1 MARMFIA
8 NKKLLAKKKKNQQN
22 ETTINKKTIHNG
34 GQTHIARINRLKCL
48 HELKIQLDFNKKPS
62 NAVHSNAIGI
72 ALPTR
77 CMCIKAKPEER
88 LNVVSYEARSLV
100 SYALAHSL
108 SECGCRVLCGWRVS
122 KYHKRLVRYVRM
134 FHLRVCYASKGKLY
148 VYFFFLLLSKEISF

>member
-1 MARMFIA
+1 MFKTEWPECLLQI
-8 NKKLLAKKKKNQQN
+8 KKLLAKKQKKNQQN

-72 ALPTR
+72 ALPIR

-88 LNVVSYEARSLV
+88 LNI
-100 SYALAHSL
+100 
-108 SECGCRVLCGWRVS
+108 
-122 KYHKRLVRYVRM
+122 
-134 FHLRVCYASKGKLY
+134 
-148 VYFFFLLLSKEISF
+148 FFL

>member
-22 ETTINKKTIHNG
+22 VTTINKKTIHNG

-72 ALPTR
+72 ALPIR

-88 LNVVSYEARSLV
+88 LNI
-100 SYALAHSL
+100 
-108 SECGCRVLCGWRVS
+108 
-122 KYHKRLVRYVRM
+122 
-134 FHLRVCYASKGKLY
+134 
-148 VYFFFLLLSKEISF
+148 FFL